1 LLQQVLPVGN
11 DAVRTVFSRL
21 TIIACGVG
29 VQRQVVVAVARAR
42 AMVEVKAEFKAK
54 FMAKGSSRQC

>member
-1 LLQQVLPVGN
+1 
-11 DAVRTVFSRL
+11 L

-29 VQRQVVVAVARAR
+29 VQRQVVVAVARGR

-54 FMAKGSSRQC
+54 FKAKFMAKGSSRQC

>member
-1 LLQQVLPVGN
+1 
-11 DAVRTVFSRL
+11 VFSRL

-29 VQRQVVVAVARAR
+29 VQRQVVVAVARGR

-54 FMAKGSSRQC
+54 FKAKFMAKGSSRQC